1 MGFLGGVFRVMS
13 SSLLS
18 SLLVIPPAAPL
29 PCYRLTC
36 VVRRPAALFSDFA
49 AGRQMVRCLREMDES
64 GLTKTF
70 CFVVMPDRF
79 HWLFQ
84 LQHGPTLAGLAC
96 RVRSAASERLPGLR
110 WQRHVDSARYGAH
123 DDLRAVARHWVA
135 RPVQLGLVKS
145 VRDYALWDACWIEK

>member
-1 MGFLGGVFRVMS
+1 
-13 SSLLS
+13 
-18 SLLVIPPAAPL
+18 
-29 PCYRLTC
+29 
-36 VVRRPAALFSDFA
+36 
-49 AGRQMVRCLREMDES
+49 MVRCLREMDEG

-84 LQHGPTLAGLAC
+84 LQHGPTLDGLAC

-110 WQRHVDSARYGAH
+110 WQRHVDSTHYGAH
-123 DDLRAVARHWVA
+123 DDLRAAARHWVA